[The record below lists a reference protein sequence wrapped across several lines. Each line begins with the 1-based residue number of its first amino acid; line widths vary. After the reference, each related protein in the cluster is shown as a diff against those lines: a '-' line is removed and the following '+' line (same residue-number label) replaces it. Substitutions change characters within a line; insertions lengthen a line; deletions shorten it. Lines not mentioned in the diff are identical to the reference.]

1 VLRTMN
7 KVLVGGKEGSGTVPY
22 MSLNELLKSQTNQAP
37 PPPASG
43 AATDTNPAPGANP

>member
-1 VLRTMN
+1 VA
-7 KVLVGGKEGSGTVPY
+7 GKGGSGTVPY
-22 MSLNELLKSQTNQAP
+22 MSLNELLKQQNQTP